1 MSSRREPGDVALAA
15 ALAAACLAAVLA
27 GWLGEPILLGAAS
40 LAVIL
45 LTLAYAWTGHLRGS
59 VAWSLAGLFALFSG
73 TIALMAALDAPD
85 GELRLWLG
93 LPRPT
98 ALLVYAVWPLGALP
112 SLLYAFRFRDTVL
125 RQDKLERFLAEHSRH
140 KKTSPR

>member
-1 MSSRREPGDVALAA
+1 MSSRSGSGDAKLAWI
-15 ALAAACLAAVLA
+15 LVLACLATVVA

-40 LAVIL
+40 LAVIV
-45 LTLAYAWTGHLRGS
+45 LTLAFAWKGALKGV
-59 VAWSLAGLFALFSG
+59 VAWSLAGVFVLFSG
-73 TIALMAALDAPD
+73 LIALMAVLDDPA

-98 ALLVYAVWPLGALP
+98 ALLVYVVWPLGALP

-125 RQDKLERFLAEHSRH
+125 REDKLERFLSEHSRH
-140 KKTSPR
+140 ERPSPR